1 LPEAAGYGGT
11 PHIPDSPGCPFFCR
25 LQEWPNHFSHSRAKL
40 QRMTAKTE
48 KSELTFAAIV
58 DAALD
63 MAAAQGLESLSL
75 GQVAKR
81 LDISKSGVFSR
92 VGSRE
97 ALQQAVLDEYERRF
111 VAAVFT
117 PAMSQPRGLPR
128 LNALMS
134 LWIERACNVELLTG
148 CIYIAGAFEFDDVES
163 PLREILENNL
173 RRWRGVMVRTV
184 RQALDEGHLRPDT
197 DPEQLVFEV
206 YSLMIGL
213 MHDARFLRD
222 PKARERVRAAYER
235 LISTYR
241 SFKYI
246 E

>member
-1 LPEAAGYGGT
+1 
-11 PHIPDSPGCPFFCR
+11 
-25 LQEWPNHFSHSRAKL
+25 
-40 QRMTAKTE
+40 MTALTE

-81 LDISKSGVFSR
+81 LGISKSGVFSR

-97 ALQQAVLDEYERRF
+97 ALQQAVLDEYDRRF

-117 PAMSQPRGLPR
+117 PAMAQPRGLPR
-128 LNALMS
+128 LNALVAH
-134 LWIERACNVELLTG
+134 WIERACNVELLTG
-148 CIYIAGAFEFDDVES
+148 CIYVAGAFEYDDVDT
-163 PLREILENNL
+163 PLRSVVEEHL
-173 RRWRGVMVRTV
+173 RGWRAAMVRTV
-184 RQALDEGHLRPDT
+184 QQALEAGHLRPDT

-222 PKARERVRAAYER
+222 PKAHERVRAAYER

>member
-1 LPEAAGYGGT
+1 
-11 PHIPDSPGCPFFCR
+11 
-25 LQEWPNHFSHSRAKL
+25 
-40 QRMTAKTE
+40 MTALTE

-63 MAAAQGLESLSL
+63 LAAAQGLESLSL

-81 LDISKSGVFSR
+81 LGISKSGVFSR

-97 ALQQAVLDEYERRF
+97 ALQHAVLEEYDRRF

-117 PAMSQPRGLPR
+117 PAMAHPRGLPR
-128 LNALMS
+128 LNALVAH
-134 LWIERACNVELLTG
+134 WIDRARNVELLTG
-148 CIYIAGAFEFDDVES
+148 CIYVAGAFEYDDVDS
-163 PLREILENNL
+163 PLRPMVEDHL
-173 RRWRGVMVRTV
+173 RGWRAAMVRTV
-184 RQALDEGHLRPDT
+184 HQALEAGHLRPDT

-222 PKARERVRAAYER
+222 PKAHERVRAAYER

>member
-1 LPEAAGYGGT
+1 
-11 PHIPDSPGCPFFCR
+11 
-25 LQEWPNHFSHSRAKL
+25 
-40 QRMTAKTE
+40 MTALTE

-63 MAAAQGLESLSL
+63 LAAAQGLESLSL

-81 LDISKSGVFSR
+81 LGISKSGVFSR

-97 ALQQAVLDEYERRF
+97 ALQHAVLEEYDRRF

-117 PAMSQPRGLPR
+117 PAMAYPRGLPR
-128 LNALMS
+128 LNALVTH
-134 LWIERACNVELLTG
+134 WIDRACNVELLTG
-148 CIYIAGAFEFDDVES
+148 CIYVAGAFEYDDVDS
-163 PLREILENNL
+163 PLRPMVEDHL
-173 RRWRGVMVRTV
+173 RGWRAAMVRTV
-184 RQALDEGHLRPDT
+184 QQALEAGHLRPDT

-222 PKARERVRAAYER
+222 PKAHERVRAAYER

>member
-1 LPEAAGYGGT
+1 
-11 PHIPDSPGCPFFCR
+11 
-25 LQEWPNHFSHSRAKL
+25 
-40 QRMTAKTE
+40 MTAKTE

-58 DAALD
+58 DASLE
-63 MAAAQGLESLSL
+63 MAATQGMESLSL

-81 LDISKSGVFSR
+81 LGISKSGVFSR
-92 VGSRE
+92 VGSLE
-97 ALQQAVLDEYERRF
+97 ALQQAVLDEYDRRF

-117 PAMSQPRGLPR
+117 PAMAQPRGLPR
-128 LNALMS
+128 LNALVS
-134 LWIERACNVELLTG
+134 LWVERASNVEMSTG
-148 CIYIAGAFEFDDVES
+148 CVYVAGAFEYDDVES
-163 PLREILENNL
+163 PLRAVLEGNL
-173 RRWRGVMVRTV
+173 RRWRMAMVRTV
-184 RQALDEGHLRPDT
+184 RQALEAGHLRPDT

-222 PKARERVRAAYER
+222 PKAPTRVRAAYDR

-241 SFKYI
+241 SFTYL

>member
-1 LPEAAGYGGT
+1 
-11 PHIPDSPGCPFFCR
+11 
-25 LQEWPNHFSHSRAKL
+25 
-40 QRMTAKTE
+40 MTAKTE

-75 GQVAKR
+75 GQLAKR
-81 LDISKSGVFSR
+81 LGISKSGVFSR

-97 ALQQAVLDEYERRF
+97 ALQQAVLEEYDRRF

-117 PAMSQPRGLPR
+117 PAMAQPRGLLR
-128 LNALMS
+128 LNALVT
-134 LWIERACNVELLTG
+134 LWIDRACNVELLTG
-148 CIYIAGAFEFDDVES
+148 CIYVAGAFEFDDVES
-163 PLREILENNL
+163 PLRAVLEERL
-173 RRWRGVMVRTV
+173 KRWRATMVRTV
-184 RQALDEGHLRPDT
+184 GQALEEGHLRPDT

-222 PKARERVRAAYER
+222 PRARERVRDAYER

-246 E
+246 A

>member
-1 LPEAAGYGGT
+1 
-11 PHIPDSPGCPFFCR
+11 
-25 LQEWPNHFSHSRAKL
+25 
-40 QRMTAKTE
+40 
-48 KSELTFAAIV
+48 
-58 DAALD
+58 

-117 PAMSQPRGLPR
+117 PAMTRPRGLPR
-128 LNALMS
+128 LNALMN

-184 RQALDEGHLRPDT
+184 RQALDEGHLHPDT

>member
-1 LPEAAGYGGT
+1 
-11 PHIPDSPGCPFFCR
+11 
-25 LQEWPNHFSHSRAKL
+25 
-40 QRMTAKTE
+40 MTAKTE

-111 VAAVFT
+111 VEAVFT
-117 PAMSQPRGLPR
+117 PAMAQPRGLPR

-184 RQALDEGHLRPDT
+184 RQALDEGHVRQMCIRDRTSPC
-197 DPEQLVFEV
+197 P
-206 YSLMIGL
+206 
-213 MHDARFLRD
+213 AR
-222 PKARERVRAAYER
+222 YG
-235 LISTYR
+235 
-241 SFKYI
+241 
-246 E
+246 